1 MMFPASET
9 VEDKMNEDTPPAG
22 PTGDEMNVEEA
33 DPNIAMDAAPIKPDI
48 EQMDVDDGS
57 SMESMDL

>member
-1 MMFPASET
+1 
-9 VEDKMNEDTPPAG
+9 MNEDTT
-22 PTGDEMNVEEA
+22 PTGLAGDEMNVEEA
-33 DPNIAMDAAPIKPDI
+33 ESNNAMDAAPIKPDV